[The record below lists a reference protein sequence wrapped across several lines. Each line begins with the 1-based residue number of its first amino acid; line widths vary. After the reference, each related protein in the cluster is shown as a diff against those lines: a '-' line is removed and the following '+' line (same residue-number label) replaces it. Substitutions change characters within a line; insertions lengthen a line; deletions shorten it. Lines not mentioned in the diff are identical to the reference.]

1 MAHYNSHDSFKLKK
15 SINKKNKIKE
25 NLLSKTKNIPKDF
38 IVEDNNGTAIIIEV
52 SYNSAWILYNNEVI
66 EAKLRKGINVPCNK
80 IFLPGDKVK
89 LLEENNNY
97 IIENLIKRKT
107 ILTRIKKDS
116 TRVSN
121 NLMSIQSIAA
131 NITLA
136 VITVAAK
143 EPPLHPKFID
153 RYLIILE
160 NSNIKP
166 IICLNKCDLKT
177 EKEDKILDVYRNL
190 NIPIIETSTYTHK
203 GIENLKKHLRG
214 NQAILVGN
222 SGVGKSSLINEIMKE
237 EKTAVGN
244 VSMKSKRG
252 RHTTTKSKFYV
263 WEENSSIIDTPG
275 IRSLDVSTFTT
286 DEIKNYF
293 KELAPWENKC
303 KYKDCLHYK
312 ETENVC
318 MVKQAV
324 KKGIINK
331 DRYESYI
338 RIIKNILKEDESH

>member
-1 MAHYNSHDSFKLKK
+1 MAHYNSHDSFKTKK

-25 NLLSKTKNIPKDF
+25 NLLSKTEIIPKNF
-38 IVEDNNGTAIIIEV
+38 IIEDSNDTAIIIEV
-52 SYNSAWILYNNEVI
+52 SYNSAWILYNSKVK
-66 EAKLRKGINVPCNK
+66 EAKLRREINVPCNK
-80 IFLPGDKVK
+80 IFLAGDKVK

-116 TRVSN
+116 TRVSDN
-121 NLMSIQSIAA
+121 VMSIQNIAA

-190 NIPIIETSTYTHK
+190 NIPIIETSTYTHI

-244 VSMKSKRG
+244 VSMKSKHG

-293 KELAPWENKC
+293 KEFATWRDKC

-312 ETENVC
+312 ETEKDC

-338 RIIKNILKEDESH
+338 RIIKNILKEE

>member
-1 MAHYNSHDSFKLKK
+1 MAHYNSHDSFKTKK

-25 NLLSKTKNIPKDF
+25 NLLSKTEIIPKNF
-38 IVEDNNGTAIIIEV
+38 IIEDSNDTAIIIEV
-52 SYNSAWILYNNEVI
+52 SYNSAWILYNSKVK
-66 EAKLRKGINVPCNK
+66 EAKLRREINVPCNK
-80 IFLPGDKVK
+80 IFLAGDKVK

-116 TRVSN
+116 TRVSDN
-121 NLMSIQSIAA
+121 VMSIQNIAA

-190 NIPIIETSTYTHK
+190 NIPIIETSTYTHI

-222 SGVGKSSLINEIMKE
+222 SGVGKSSLINEIMKK

-293 KELAPWENKC
+293 KEFATWRDKC

-312 ETENVC
+312 ETEKDC

-338 RIIKNILKEDESH
+338 RIIKNILKEE

>member
-1 MAHYNSHDSFKLKK
+1 MAHYNSHDSFKTKK

-25 NLLSKTKNIPKDF
+25 NLLSKTEIIPKNF
-38 IVEDNNGTAIIIEV
+38 IIEDSNDTAIIIEV
-52 SYNSAWILYNNEVI
+52 SYNSAWILYNSKVK
-66 EAKLRKGINVPCNK
+66 EAKLRREINVPCNK
-80 IFLPGDKVK
+80 IFLAGDKVK

-116 TRVSN
+116 TRVSDN
-121 NLMSIQSIAA
+121 VMSIQNIAA

-190 NIPIIETSTYTHK
+190 NIPIIETSTYTHI

-222 SGVGKSSLINEIMKE
+222 SGVGKSSLINEIMKK

-293 KELAPWENKC
+293 KEFATWRDEC

-312 ETENVC
+312 ETEKDC

-338 RIIKNILKEDESH
+338 RIIKNILKEE

>member
-1 MAHYNSHDSFKLKK
+1 MAHYNSYESFKLKK

>member
-1 MAHYNSHDSFKLKK
+1 MAHYNSYDSFKLKK

-38 IVEDNNGTAIIIEV
+38 IVEDNNDTAIIIEV

-80 IFLPGDKVK
+80 IFLPGDKIK
-89 LLEENNNY
+89 LLKEKNNY

-116 TRVSN
+116 TRVSDN
-121 NLMSIQSIAA
+121 VMAIQSIAA

-286 DEIKNYF
+286 EEIKNYF
-293 KELAPWENKC
+293 KEFATWRDKC

-312 ETENVC
+312 ETEKDC

-338 RIIKNILKEDESH
+338 RIIKNILKEE

>member
-1 MAHYNSHDSFKLKK
+1 MAHYNSYESFKLKK

-38 IVEDNNGTAIIIEV
+38 IVEDNNDTAIIIEV

-66 EAKLRKGINVPCNK
+66 EANLRKGINVPCNK
-80 IFLPGDKVK
+80 IFLPGDKIK
-89 LLEENNNY
+89 LLKEKNNY

-116 TRVSN
+116 TRVSDN
-121 NLMSIQSIAA
+121 VMAIQSIAA

-190 NIPIIETSTYTHK
+190 NIPIIETSTYTHI

-286 DEIKNYF
+286 EEIKNYF
-293 KELAPWENKC
+293 KEFATWRDKC

-312 ETENVC
+312 ETEKDC

-338 RIIKNILKEDESH
+338 RIIKNILKEE

>member
-1 MAHYNSHDSFKLKK
+1 MAHYNSYDSFKLKK

-38 IVEDNNGTAIIIEV
+38 IVEDNNDTAIIIEV

-80 IFLPGDKVK
+80 IFLPGDKIK
-89 LLEENNNY
+89 LLKEKNNY

-116 TRVSN
+116 TRVSDN
-121 NLMSIQSIAA
+121 VMAIQSIAA

-190 NIPIIETSTYTHK
+190 NIPIIETSTYTHI
-203 GIENLKKHLRG
+203 GIENLK
-214 NQAILVGN
+214 
-222 SGVGKSSLINEIMKE
+222 
-237 EKTAVGN
+237 
-244 VSMKSKRG
+244 
-252 RHTTTKSKFYV
+252 
-263 WEENSSIIDTPG
+263 
-275 IRSLDVSTFTT
+275 
-286 DEIKNYF
+286 
-293 KELAPWENKC
+293 
-303 KYKDCLHYK
+303 
-312 ETENVC
+312 
-318 MVKQAV
+318 
-324 KKGIINK
+324 
-331 DRYESYI
+331 
-338 RIIKNILKEDESH
+338 NI

>member
-1 MAHYNSHDSFKLKK
+1 MAHYNSYDSFKLKK

-97 IIENLIKRKT
+97 IIENLIKRNT

-116 TRVSN
+116 TRVSDN
-121 NLMSIQSIAA
+121 VMSIQSIAA

-190 NIPIIETSTYTHK
+190 NIPIIETSTYTHM
-203 GIENLKKHLRG
+203 GIENLKKCLRG

-222 SGVGKSSLINEIMKE
+222 SGVGKSSLINEIMKK

-244 VSMKSKRG
+244 ISMKSKRG

-286 DEIKNYF
+286 EEIKNYF
-293 KELAPWENKC
+293 KEFAPWRNKC

-312 ETENVC
+312 ETEKDC

-338 RIIKNILKEDESH
+338 RIIKNILKEE

>member
-1 MAHYNSHDSFKLKK
+1 MAHYNSYESFKLKK

-38 IVEDNNGTAIIIEV
+38 IVEDNNDTAIIIEV

-80 IFLPGDKVK
+80 IFLPGDKIK
-89 LLEENNNY
+89 LLKEKNNY

-116 TRVSN
+116 TRVSDN
-121 NLMSIQSIAA
+121 VMAIQSIAA

-293 KELAPWENKC
+293 KEFATWRDKC

-312 ETENVC
+312 ETEKDC

-338 RIIKNILKEDESH
+338 RIIKNILKEE

>member
-1 MAHYNSHDSFKLKK
+1 MAHYNSHDSFKTKK

-25 NLLSKTKNIPKDF
+25 NLLSKTEIIPKNF
-38 IVEDNNGTAIIIEV
+38 IIEDSNDTAIIIEV
-52 SYNSAWILYNNEVI
+52 SYNSAWILYNSKVK
-66 EAKLRKGINVPCNK
+66 EAKLRREINVPCNK
-80 IFLPGDKVK
+80 IFLAGDKVK

-116 TRVSN
+116 TRVSDN
-121 NLMSIQSIAA
+121 VMSIQNIAA

-190 NIPIIETSTYTHK
+190 NIPIIETSTYTHI

-244 VSMKSKRG
+244 VSMKSKHG

-286 DEIKNYF
+286 EEIKNYF
-293 KELAPWENKC
+293 KEFATWRDKC

-312 ETENVC
+312 ETEKDC

-338 RIIKNILKEDESH
+338 RIIKNILKEE

>member
-1 MAHYNSHDSFKLKK
+1 MAHYNSYDSFKLKK

-52 SYNSAWILYNNEVI
+52 SYNSAWILYNNDVI

-121 NLMSIQSIAA
+121 NVMSIQSIAA

>member
-1 MAHYNSHDSFKLKK
+1 MAHYNSHDSFKTKK

-25 NLLSKTKNIPKDF
+25 NLLSKTEIIPKNF
-38 IVEDNNGTAIIIEV
+38 IIEDSNDTAIIIEV
-52 SYNSAWILYNNEVI
+52 SYNSAWILYNSKVK
-66 EAKLRKGINVPCNK
+66 EAKLRREINVPCNK
-80 IFLPGDKVK
+80 IFLAGDKVK

-116 TRVSN
+116 TRVSDN
-121 NLMSIQSIAA
+121 VMSIQNIAA

-190 NIPIIETSTYTHK
+190 NIPIIETSTYTHI

-286 DEIKNYF
+286 EEIKNYF
-293 KELAPWENKC
+293 KEFATWRDKC

-312 ETENVC
+312 ETEKDC

-338 RIIKNILKEDESH
+338 RIIKNILKEE

>member
-38 IVEDNNGTAIIIEV
+38 IIEDNNDTAIIIEV
-52 SYNSAWILYNNEVI
+52 SYNSAWTLYNNEVI

-116 TRVSN
+116 TRVSDN
-121 NLMSIQSIAA
+121 VMSIQSIAA

-166 IICLNKCDLKT
+166 IICLNKCDL
-177 EKEDKILDVYRNL
+177 
-190 NIPIIETSTYTHK
+190 
-203 GIENLKKHLRG
+203 
-214 NQAILVGN
+214 
-222 SGVGKSSLINEIMKE
+222 
-237 EKTAVGN
+237 
-244 VSMKSKRG
+244 
-252 RHTTTKSKFYV
+252 
-263 WEENSSIIDTPG
+263 
-275 IRSLDVSTFTT
+275 
-286 DEIKNYF
+286 
-293 KELAPWENKC
+293 
-303 KYKDCLHYK
+303 
-312 ETENVC
+312 
-318 MVKQAV
+318 
-324 KKGIINK
+324 
-331 DRYESYI
+331 
-338 RIIKNILKEDESH
+338 

>member
-1 MAHYNSHDSFKLKK
+1 MAHYNSYDSFKLKK

-25 NLLSKTKNIPKDF
+25 NLLSKTKNIPKNF
-38 IVEDNNGTAIIIEV
+38 IIEDSNDTAIIIEV
-52 SYNSAWILYNNEVI
+52 SYNSAWILYNSKVK
-66 EAKLRKGINVPCNK
+66 EAKLRREINVPCNK
-80 IFLPGDKVK
+80 IFLAGDKVK

-116 TRVSN
+116 TRVSDN
-121 NLMSIQSIAA
+121 VMSIQNIAA

-293 KELAPWENKC
+293 KEFATWRDKC

-312 ETENVC
+312 ETEKDC

-338 RIIKNILKEDESH
+338 RIIKNILKEE

>member
-1 MAHYNSHDSFKLKK
+1 MAHYNSYDSFKLKK
-15 SINKKNKIKE
+15 SINKKDKIKE
-25 NLLSKTKNIPKDF
+25 NLLSKTEIIPKNF
-38 IVEDNNGTAIIIEV
+38 IIEDSNDTAIIIEV
-52 SYNSAWILYNNEVI
+52 SYNSAWILYNSKVK
-66 EAKLRKGINVPCNK
+66 EAKLRREINVPCNK
-80 IFLPGDKVK
+80 IFLAGDKVK

-116 TRVSN
+116 TRVSDN
-121 NLMSIQSIAA
+121 VMSIQSIAA

-190 NIPIIETSTYTHK
+190 NIPIIETSTYTHI
-203 GIENLKKHLRG
+203 GIESLKKHLRG

-286 DEIKNYF
+286 EEIKNYF
-293 KELAPWENKC
+293 KEFAPWRNKC

-312 ETENVC
+312 ETEKDC

-338 RIIKNILKEDESH
+338 RIIKNILKEE

>member
-1 MAHYNSHDSFKLKK
+1 MAHYNSYDSFKLKK

-121 NLMSIQSIAA
+121 NVMSIQSIAA

>member
-1 MAHYNSHDSFKLKK
+1 MAHYNSHDSFKTKK

-25 NLLSKTKNIPKDF
+25 NLLSKTEIIPKNF
-38 IVEDNNGTAIIIEV
+38 IIEDSNDTAIIIEV
-52 SYNSAWILYNNEVI
+52 SYNSAWILYNSKVK
-66 EAKLRKGINVPCNK
+66 EAKLRREINVPCNK
-80 IFLPGDKVK
+80 IFLAGDKVK

-116 TRVSN
+116 TRVSDN
-121 NLMSIQSIAA
+121 VMSIQNIAA

-263 WEENSSIIDTPG
+263 LEENSSIIDTPG

-293 KELAPWENKC
+293 KEFATWRDKC

-312 ETENVC
+312 ETEKDC

-338 RIIKNILKEDESH
+338 RIIKNILKEE